1 MNSDGSDRCKKAL
14 AHMQRLCARREY
26 CRFDL
31 DVKLRRYELEEKERE
46 EILKSLVRDG
56 FLDDSRYARAF
67 VRDKT
72 ALNGWGPVKVRMA
85 LRQKR
90 IDDTII
96 DGYLGE
102 IPGEKTRSK
111 LESLLRSKAGRV
123 KEDEARVAV
132 KAKLTRFALS
142 RGFDYGMVIDVV
154 DDIMK
159 DIFKPDK
166 N

>member
-1 MNSDGSDRCKKAL
+1 MDDGRSERGKKAL

-26 CRFDL
+26 CRYDL
-31 DVKLRRYELEEKERE
+31 DFKLKRYELESQERE
-46 EILKSLVRDG
+46 EILNSLVVDG
-56 FLDDSRYARAF
+56 FVDDSRYTRAF

-72 ALNGWGPVKVRMA
+72 TLNGWGPVKVRMA

-90 IDDTII
+90 IDDSII
-96 DGYLGE
+96 DGYLEE

-111 LESLLRSKAGRV
+111 LASLLRSKAGIV

-132 KAKLTRFALS
+132 KAKLIRFALS
-142 RGFDYGMVIDVV
+142 RGFDYGMVIGVV